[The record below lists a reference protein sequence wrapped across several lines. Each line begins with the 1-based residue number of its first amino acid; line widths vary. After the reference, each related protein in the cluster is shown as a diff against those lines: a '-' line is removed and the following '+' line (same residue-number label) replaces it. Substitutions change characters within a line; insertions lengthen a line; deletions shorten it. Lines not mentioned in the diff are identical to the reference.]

1 MPTKVHCHR
10 KMWVIVGVAVVGLLL
25 LLPLRWSPRKPKMR
39 LLDYLRYETRK
50 VARTLGWARP
60 LDAACAA
67 TALRAFARVVPAT
80 EFWLSEGTALGAV
93 RGGDF
98 ISLDEDVD
106 VALPCSARQRF
117 NGEWLPQLMCDGF
130 RVCNVFAAG
139 MVSLCHP
146 CGEKIDVDFE
156 CADEPCVACRT
167 AAARATCSTCA
178 GVVAT
183 LDLRWVTL
191 RGLRVRAP
199 GDAYL
204 AYLYGPDWRTPRNTK

>member
-1 MPTKVHCHR
+1 MLGA
-10 KMWVIVGVAVVGLLL
+10 IGAAVAALLL
-25 LLPLRWSPRKPKMR
+25 LAPLPWAPRKPKMR
-39 LLDYLRYETRK
+39 LLDYARHETRK

-67 TALRAFARVVPAT
+67 TALHAFARVVPAT

-93 RGGDF
+93 RDGDF
-98 ISLDEDVD
+98 IPWDDDVD
-106 VALPCSARQRF
+106 VALPCGARQRF
-117 NGEWLPQLMCDGF
+117 TAEWLPQLRRDGF
-130 RVCNVFAAG
+130 RVCNVFVAG
-139 MVSLCHP
+139 MVSLVHP

-167 AAARATCSTCA
+167 AAARATCGTCA
-178 GVVAT
+178 GVVRA
-183 LDLRWVTL
+183 LDLRWLTL

-204 AYLYGPDWRTPRNTK
+204 AYLYGPDWRTPRRAK